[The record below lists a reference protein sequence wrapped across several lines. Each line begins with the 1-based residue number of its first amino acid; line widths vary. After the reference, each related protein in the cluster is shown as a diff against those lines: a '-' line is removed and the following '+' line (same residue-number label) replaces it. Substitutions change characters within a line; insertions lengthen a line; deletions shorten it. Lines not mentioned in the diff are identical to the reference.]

1 MKVNIEVIM
10 TPEEMDE
17 AEAILKEESNFYDTI
32 EELVFEWVE
41 NDFADFVDQFNITV
55 KENKDE

>member
-1 MKVNIEVIM
+1 MKVNVEVIM

-17 AEAILKEESNFYDTI
+17 AEEILKENSNFYDTI

-55 KENKDE
+55 KEDKDE